1 MFIFNNEIKFS
12 FCYRLGHTI
21 ETLEARCEELTKQ
34 LEECRQS
41 LTAERRKNERL
52 TAENNKSTGGE
63 SNSVKLKA
71 TQSKDNNDFPA
82 TAADTTSQSAYE
94 ANTTAQEN
102 CSFAFASP
110 GSRHNANS
118 TGISGVESEHAFDL
132 SMVCDQESNNEIIKL
147 VSDLEATKRAFMAE
161 QQRCSELE
169 EQLVA
174 ISKYCKQLLLNI
186 KYGQRY

>member
-1 MFIFNNEIKFS
+1 M
-12 FCYRLGHTI
+12 
-21 ETLEARCEELTKQ
+21 
-34 LEECRQS
+34 EECRQS

-52 TAENNKSTGGE
+52 TAEKNKAAAGNE
-63 SNSVKLKA
+63 SNSFTLKA
-71 TQSKDNNDFPA
+71 TQSKDNNDSP
-82 TAADTTSQSAYE
+82 ADTSAQSAYE
-94 ANTTAQEN
+94 ANTTAPEN
-102 CSFAFASP
+102 CSFAFASH

-118 TGISGVESEHAFDL
+118 TGISSGVEGENAFDF

-174 ISKYCKQLLLNI
+174 ISKCV
-186 KYGQRY
+186 

>member
-1 MFIFNNEIKFS
+1 M
-12 FCYRLGHTI
+12 
-21 ETLEARCEELTKQ
+21 EARCEELTKQ

-52 TAENNKSTGGE
+52 TAENNKANGNE
-63 SNSVKLKA
+63 SNSIKLKA
-71 TQSKDNNDFPA
+71 THSKDNNDFPA
-82 TAADTTSQSAYE
+82 TATDATQFAYE
-94 ANTTAQEN
+94 ANTSAPEN

-118 TGISGVESEHAFDL
+118 TGISGVEGGENTFDL
-132 SMVCDQESNNEIIKL
+132 SIVCDQESNNEIIKL
-147 VSDLEATKRAFMAE
+147 VSDLETTKRAFMAE

-174 ISKYCKQLLLNI
+174 ISKY
-186 KYGQRY
+186 

>member
-1 MFIFNNEIKFS
+1 M
-12 FCYRLGHTI
+12 
-21 ETLEARCEELTKQ
+21 EARCEELNKQ

-52 TAENNKSTGGE
+52 TAE
-63 SNSVKLKA
+63 SNSFKLKA
-71 TQSKDNNDFPA
+71 TQSSKDNNDSAA
-82 TAADTTSQSAYE
+82 TASDTTTQSDNE
-94 ANTTAQEN
+94 ANTTAPEN

-118 TGISGVESEHAFDL
+118 TGISCGGVESENTFDL
-132 SMVCDQESNNEIIKL
+132 SMICDQESNNEIIKL
-147 VSDLEATKRAFMAE
+147 VNDLETMKRAFMAE

-174 ISKYCKQLLLNI
+174 YILIELAQKKPN
-186 KYGQRY
+186 